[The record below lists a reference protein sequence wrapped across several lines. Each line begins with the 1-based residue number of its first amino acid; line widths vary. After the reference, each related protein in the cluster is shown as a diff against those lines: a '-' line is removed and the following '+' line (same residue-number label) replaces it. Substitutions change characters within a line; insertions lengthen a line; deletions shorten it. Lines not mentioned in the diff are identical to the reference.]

1 MALNIKQAIKNY
13 GLTSKEV
20 AERAGMTAVNLS
32 YHINGNPSVEILNRI
47 ATAIGCDVVEL
58 FDPKKPTIIC
68 PHCQKEIAIDI
79 NILTQKVDVSLTE
92 KQEDLPFDNS

>member
-32 YHINGNPSVEILNRI
+32 YHINGNPSVEILYRI
-47 ATAIGCDVVEL
+47 AAAIGCDVVEL
-58 FDPKKPTIIC
+58 FDPKKPTIVC
-68 PHCQKEIAIDI
+68 PHCQQRIALDI
-79 NILTQKVDVSLTE
+79 NVLPQKVEVNPSA
-92 KQEDLPFDNS
+92 KQENELPFG